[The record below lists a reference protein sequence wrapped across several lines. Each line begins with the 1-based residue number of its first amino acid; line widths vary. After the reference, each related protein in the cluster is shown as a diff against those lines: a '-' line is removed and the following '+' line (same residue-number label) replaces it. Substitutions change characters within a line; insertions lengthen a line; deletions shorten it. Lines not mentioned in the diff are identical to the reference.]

1 MTSSNEKVR
10 KYIEKSYER
19 GVEEGNNHTHQC
31 FIPEK
36 TASPHPRFL
45 GLAQSIYERREK
57 KVDIRVPI
65 YQDEHTN
72 LTQPTKR
79 EPYPGQIY
87 MDAMHFGMGSSC
99 LQITYET

>member
-72 LTQPTKR
+72 LT
-79 EPYPGQIY
+79 
-87 MDAMHFGMGSSC
+87 
-99 LQITYET
+99 